1 MPKRRVLASWIGHH
15 DLLAAAAAGDQKL
28 QEKVVAELKIRR
40 DIPLQNQTGPVKT
53 LLNQELF
60 DEIHLLGD
68 YPKWLRDLYTNW
80 LGHAVKVHAPKLKDP
95 SNYQQIL
102 AAVSGVMDK
111 VKLRPNDELSL
122 LLTPGTPSM
131 AATWILLGKS
141 QYDAVFWQTY
151 RDKANESIIPY
162 DVVAGLAS
170 NLASVPDSNL
180 QHLAT
185 KSPGEIDG
193 FGKISGSSKALKL
206 AAGRAAKAASRD
218 VPVLIL
224 GAPGT
229 GKELFAEAIHAA
241 SKRKGKPYIR
251 VNCAAIPDSL
261 LEAQL
266 FGYVGGAFSSANKKG
281 QLGLFEK
288 ADGGTIFLDEVG
300 ECSPAMQA
308 ALLRV
313 LQPPKGK
320 GPCYREFSPVGD
332 AADIRTS
339 NVRVISA
346 TNRDLTKEVEAGKF
360 REDLFYRLAVIKV
373 KLPSLGSRK
382 SDIPELIDSLLK
394 DINKDFCSKQDGFKE
409 KTISAAAKRFVRS
422 YSWPGNIR
430 QLQNTLVEAGI
441 MSDGETI
448 ETADLKS
455 AIADV
460 PGGASKLFDQELGS
474 GFSLQNL
481 LEDVNREYL
490 LRAME
495 EADGVKTRAA
505 ELLGMSSYQTL
516 DAQLKRLK
524 VKVAKPK

>member
-241 SKRKGKPYIR
+241 SKRKSKPCIR

-281 QLGLFEK
+281 QLGLCLLY
-288 ADGGTIFLDEVG
+288 T
-300 ECSPAMQA
+300 SP
-308 ALLRV
+308 
-313 LQPPKGK
+313 
-320 GPCYREFSPVGD
+320 S
-332 AADIRTS
+332 S
-339 NVRVISA
+339 
-346 TNRDLTKEVEAGKF
+346 RDRG
-360 REDLFYRLAVIKV
+360 
-373 KLPSLGSRK
+373 
-382 SDIPELIDSLLK
+382 
-394 DINKDFCSKQDGFKE
+394 
-409 KTISAAAKRFVRS
+409 
-422 YSWPGNIR
+422 
-430 QLQNTLVEAGI
+430 
-441 MSDGETI
+441 
-448 ETADLKS
+448 
-455 AIADV
+455 
-460 PGGASKLFDQELGS
+460 
-474 GFSLQNL
+474 
-481 LEDVNREYL
+481 
-490 LRAME
+490 
-495 EADGVKTRAA
+495 
-505 ELLGMSSYQTL
+505 
-516 DAQLKRLK
+516 
-524 VKVAKPK
+524 